1 MPIQTDNNQP
11 IDNQIELGINCKL
24 MLTLN
29 LCTAYGLTNG
39 TTGRLYDIIPEKD
52 VGPPGLPRALVVQF
66 DDYKGQNSFSE
77 KVKGLVA
84 IPPKFLKF
92 DNNGKN
98 VCRKGFPL
106 RAAESITIHKYQG
119 QSFGIVI
126 VKIGNKEI
134 TVGQTYTALSRVF
147 HYSNMAIHDFTKND

>member
-52 VGPPGLPRALVVQF
+52 VGPPGLPRTLVVQF
-66 DDYKGQNSFSE
+66 DD
-77 KVKGLVA
+77 L
-84 IPPKFLKF
+84 
-92 DNNGKN
+92 
-98 VCRKGFPL
+98 
-106 RAAESITIHKYQG
+106 
-119 QSFGIVI
+119 
-126 VKIGNKEI
+126 
-134 TVGQTYTALSRVF
+134 
-147 HYSNMAIHDFTKND
+147 